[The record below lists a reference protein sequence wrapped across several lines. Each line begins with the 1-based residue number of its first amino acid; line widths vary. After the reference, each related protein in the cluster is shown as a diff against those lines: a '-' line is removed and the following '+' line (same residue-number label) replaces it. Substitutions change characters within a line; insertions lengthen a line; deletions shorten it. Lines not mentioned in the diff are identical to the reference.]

1 MQDSK
6 RFVGQ
11 AHWFVLAAVVLLAS
25 CKYDGTSNSSAPSS
39 HADGLWRSSG
49 RFPGRSSPLPTPS
62 TGNATLSWTAPS
74 ENSDGSALTDLG
86 GFKIYYG
93 GALTQLT
100 NTITLT
106 NPGLLTYVLA
116 ELPSGTTYYFAV
128 TAVTRTGVESAQSD
142 VVSTTIS

>member
-25 CKYDGTSNSSAPSS
+25 CEYDGTSNFSAPSS
-39 HADGLWRSSG
+39 HADG
-49 RFPGRSSPLPTPS
+49 PGRSSPLPTPS

-74 ENSDGSALTDLG
+74 ENSDGSALSDLG

-128 TAVTRTGVESAQSD
+128 SAVTRTGVESAQSD

>member
-1 MQDSK
+1 MQHSQ

-25 CKYDGTSNSSAPSS
+25 CRAHHGTSNSSAPSS
-39 HADGLWRSSG
+39 HANS
-49 RFPGRSSPLPTPS
+49 PGRSSPLPTSS
-62 TGNATLSWTAPS
+62 TGNATLSWSAPS
-74 ENSDGSALTDLG
+74 ENSDGSTLTDLG

-100 NTITLT
+100 NTVTLT

>member
-1 MQDSK
+1 MQHSQ

-25 CKYDGTSNSSAPSS
+25 CRAHQGISTTSGPSA
-39 HADGLWRSSG
+39 HADS
-49 RFPGRSSPLPTPS
+49 PARSSPLPNSS

-100 NTITLT
+100 NSITLT
-106 NPGLLTYVLA
+106 NPGLLTYVVA
-116 ELPSGTTYYFAV
+116 ELPIGTTYYFAV

>member
-1 MQDSK
+1 MQHSQ

-25 CKYDGTSNSSAPSS
+25 CRTDQAISTPSTPSS
-39 HADGLWRSSG
+39 HADG
-49 RFPGRSSPLPTPS
+49 PGRSSPLPTAS
-62 TGNATLSWTAPS
+62 TGNATLSWSAPS

-106 NPGLLTYVLA
+106 NPGLLTYVVA
-116 ELPSGTTYYFAV
+116 ELPIGTTYYFAV
-128 TAVTRTGVESAQSD
+128 TAVTTTGVESTRSD
-142 VVSTTIS
+142 IVSATIS

>member
-1 MQDSK
+1 MQHSP

-11 AHWFVLAAVVLLAS
+11 AHWFVLAAVGLLAS
-25 CKYDGTSNSSAPSS
+25 CKAHQAISTTSVPSS
-39 HADGLWRSSG
+39 HAGS
-49 RFPGRSSPLPTPS
+49 PAASSPLPTAP
-62 TGNATLSWTAPS
+62 TGNATLSWNAPS

-106 NPGLLTYVLA
+106 NPGLLTYVVA
-116 ELPSGTTYYFAV
+116 ELPIGTTYYFAV
-128 TAVTRTGVESAQSD
+128 TAVTTTGVESTRSD
-142 VVSTTIS
+142 IVSTTIS

>member
-1 MQDSK
+1 MQDSQ

-25 CKYDGTSNSSAPSS
+25 CRAHHATAGSAV
-39 HADGLWRSSG
+39 G
-49 RFPGRSSPLPTPS
+49 SSPLPTAA
-62 TGNATLSWTAPS
+62 TGNATLSWNAPS

-106 NPGLLTYVLA
+106 SPGLLTYVVA
-116 ELPSGTTYYFAV
+116 ELPIGTTYYFAV
-128 TAVTRTGVESAQSD
+128 TAVTTTGVESTRSD
-142 VVSTTIS
+142 IVSATIS

>member
-1 MQDSK
+1 MQHSQ
-6 RFVGQ
+6 RLVGQ
-11 AHWFVLAAVVLLAS
+11 AHWFVLATLVLLAS
-25 CKYDGTSNSSAPSS
+25 CRAHHGTSNSSAPTS
-39 HADGLWRSSG
+39 HADI
-49 RFPGRSSPLPTPS
+49 PARSSPLPTPS
-62 TGNATLSWTAPS
+62 TGNATLSWSAPS

-93 GALTQLT
+93 GALSQLT

-128 TAVTRTGVESAQSD
+128 TAVTRTGVESARSD

>member
-39 HADGLWRSSG
+39 HAYG
-49 RFPGRSSPLPTPS
+49 RGRSSPLPTPS